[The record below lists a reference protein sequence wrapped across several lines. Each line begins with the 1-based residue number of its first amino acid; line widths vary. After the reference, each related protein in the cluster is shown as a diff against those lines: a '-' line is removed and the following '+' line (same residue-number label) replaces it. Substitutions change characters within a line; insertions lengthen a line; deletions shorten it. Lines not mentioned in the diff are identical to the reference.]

1 MPAVADTCPRP
12 LFGANLEAALVE
24 GLAERGWAAIE
35 QAIDPELVPA
45 LRARAQT
52 LYARN
57 AFDEGRVGRGEALT
71 GAPRIRRAEIAWLEG
86 EDAAERR
93 LLDGAEALRQTL
105 NRELFLGLF
114 EFEAHFAHYPEGGF
128 YRRHLDAFAGGVKSR
143 VVSFVAYL
151 NEAWAEGDGGELAMW
166 TGPDDTGEPTALIAP
181 KPGTLVVM
189 LSERIPHE
197 VRPAARE
204 RLSLAGWFRV
214 NPGVGGVLDPAA

>member
-1 MPAVADTCPRP
+1 MPAPAEILPRP

-24 GLAERGWAAIE
+24 GLAERGWAAAE
-35 QAIDPELVPA
+35 HALDAELVAA

-52 LYARN
+52 LHARD
-57 AFDEGRVGRGEALT
+57 AFDAGRVGRGDRLT
-71 GAPRIRRAEIAWLEG
+71 GAPRIRRAEIAWLDG
-86 EDAAERR
+86 QDAAERR

-114 EFEAHFAHYPEGGF
+114 EFESHFAHYPQGGF

-143 VVSFVAYL
+143 VVSVVAYL
-151 NEAWAEGDGGELAMW
+151 NERWEDGDGGELAMW
-166 TGPDDTGEPTALIAP
+166 TNPDDMGEPVALIAP
-181 KPGTLVVM
+181 RPGTLVVM

-204 RLSLAGWFRV
+204 RWSLAGWFRV

>member
-1 MPAVADTCPRP
+1 MLAPADTLPRP
-12 LFGANLEAALVE
+12 LFGANLETTLVE
-24 GLAERGWAAIE
+24 GLAERGWAAVDH
-35 QAIDPELVPA
+35 ALDPELVEA
-45 LRARAQT
+45 LRDRARA
-52 LYARN
+52 LYARD
-57 AFDEGRVGRGEALT
+57 AFDAGRVGRGEALT
-71 GAPRIRRAEIAWLEG
+71 DAPRIRRAEIAWLEG
-86 EDAAERR
+86 RDPAERR

-143 VVSFVAYL
+143 VVSFIGYL
-151 NEAWAEGDGGELAMW
+151 NEVWADGDGGELAVW
-166 TGPDDTGEPTALIAP
+166 AGPDDRGEAAALIAP
-181 KPGTLVVM
+181 KPGTLVIM